1 MYFIGV
7 LVNKTEINTICSR
20 WIVQDRFLERKY
32 MYLLFNSDIVNLLLN
47 TDGEK
52 TEDLILIIFVVWN
65 TLIVGPWAMVG
76 LLVAWSRKSC
86 LGPAEISSF
95 VFLGFF
101 KDGGRRVTLR
111 FYDLIFWSWSKQLR
125 NFAGGDE

>member
-47 TDGEK
+47 TNGGK
-52 TEDLILIIFVVWN
+52 TEGLIL
-65 TLIVGPWAMVG
+65 L
-76 LLVAWSRKSC
+76 
-86 LGPAEISSF
+86 
-95 VFLGFF
+95 FL
-101 KDGGRRVTLR
+101 
-111 FYDLIFWSWSKQLR
+111 
-125 NFAGGDE
+125 